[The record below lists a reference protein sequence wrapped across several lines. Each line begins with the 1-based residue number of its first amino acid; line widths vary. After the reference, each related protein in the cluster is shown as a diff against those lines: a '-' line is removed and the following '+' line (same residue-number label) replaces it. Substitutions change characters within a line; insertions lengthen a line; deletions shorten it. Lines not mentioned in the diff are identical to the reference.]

1 VAVVPFRDDPWIELE
16 ADQDIDDCCFVSE
29 KLEDMDVQDFWYGV
43 LTCPQRKTFSDDIT
57 KVIQNFIDA
66 CKDPYILDGGI
77 R

>member
-1 VAVVPFRDDPWIELE
+1 
-16 ADQDIDDCCFVSE
+16 VSE
-29 KLEDMDVQDFWYGV
+29 KLEDMEVQDFWYGV